1 MYNYESNIYHFS
13 IFYYK
18 FQQIKLRIKL
28 RKWRVYAEFER
39 PISYYLCRVL
49 VRIRLAVALS
59 EWSACTVNIGAV
71 CIPLGLVWDGTTTIR
86 GYPSF
91 STDEN
96 KAG

>member
-1 MYNYESNIYHFS
+1 MNQIYIAVLLFFHFLL
-13 IFYYK
+13 YK
-18 FQQIKLRIKL
+18 FQRIKL
-28 RKWRVYAEFER
+28 RKWRVYAEFEQ

-49 VRIRLAVALS
+49 VRIRFDDALS